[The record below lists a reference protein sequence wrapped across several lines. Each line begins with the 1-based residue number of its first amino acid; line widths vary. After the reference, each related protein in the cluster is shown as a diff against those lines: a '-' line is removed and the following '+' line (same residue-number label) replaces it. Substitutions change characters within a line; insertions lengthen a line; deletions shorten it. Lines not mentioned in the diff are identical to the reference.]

1 MNSVRY
7 YIGIDAGGSKSN
19 LSLYNKNLNKV
30 LERQLPAFNFLAD
43 RSEEKLNII
52 FSEINELKSKYNI
65 SGIGMGVAGIDSE
78 SDSKKL
84 RKIIAEKYSETNIA
98 VINDG
103 VACLAGALMDKA
115 GILINSGTGSIA
127 IGRDKKENVFR
138 AGGWDYIIGDEGS
151 GYWIAMEFIRKA
163 LLNFD
168 RGKNSN
174 IIKVVKNHFDAD
186 SMEAVVNYIYS
197 SDFNKEKVASL
208 AEEISDLAETGNNT
222 ALNIYKKSGRKLA
235 ELVEI
240 VYKKGKFNGE
250 TLLTYNGSIFKSFNL
265 FADEFFSY
273 LDDNNVR
280 YIWCEPEREPEA
292 GAAMLVKKLEDNI

>member
-1 MNSVRY
+1 MQY

-19 LSLYNKNLNKV
+19 LSLYNRDLNKI

-43 RSEEKLNII
+43 QSSEKLDII
-52 FSEINELKSKYNI
+52 FTEIGKLKVKYNI

-84 RKIIAEKYSETNIA
+84 KKIIAAKYPETNIA

-103 VACLAGALMDKA
+103 VACLAGALMDKS

-127 IGRDKKENVFR
+127 IGRDKKENIFR

-168 RGKNSN
+168 RGKNGN
-174 IIKVVKNHFDAD
+174 IIEVVKNHFDAD

-197 SDFNKEKVASL
+197 SNFNKEKVASL
-208 AEEISDLAETGNNT
+208 AEEISDLAETGNNS

-240 VYKKGKFNGE
+240 VYKKGKFNGK

-265 FADEFFSY
+265 FEDEFFSY
-273 LDDNNVR
+273 LDDNYVK
-280 YIWCEPEREPEA
+280 YMWCEPEREPEA
-292 GAAMLVKKLEDNI
+292 GAVMLVKKLEDNK